1 MHSKRRH
8 CQAHLLLVDDDPVL
22 LEALSGTLQNR
33 LTNFTLDTCETGMKA
48 LECVAVKHYDTI
60 ISDVNMPGMNGL
72 QFMIR
77 AREVQPQTPVVLL
90 SGHAD
95 RALISKAIDAGAADY
110 IAKPIERDM
119 FLRTLKQTLNISRLR
134 FALRHRQANIIR
146 ARKHYE
152 SIREKLSQSNER
164 WLCTLVQTMMKVSSV
179 NLPPESLMRWENI
192 QQQMNIFGGRATHHL
207 AILDA
212 YLIHATQDHRQTE
225 EDLNMAVES
234 LHRLA
239 LTRLQDRP

>member
-8 CQAHLLLVDDDPVL
+8 GQAHLLLVDDDPVL
-22 LEALSGTLQNR
+22 LEALSGTLQIR

-48 LECVAVKHYDTI
+48 LECVAAKHYDTI

-77 AREVQPQTPVVLL
+77 ASEVQPQTPVVLL

-95 RALISKAIDAGAADY
+95 RPLISKALDAGAADY
-110 IAKPIERDM
+110 IAKPIDRDV
-119 FLRTLKQTLNISRLR
+119 FLRTLKETLNISRLR
-134 FALRHRQANIIR
+134 FTTRRRQVNIIR

-152 SIREKLSQSNER
+152 DILEKLSQSNER
-164 WLCTLVQTMMKVSSV
+164 WSRTLIQTMMKISSV
-179 NLPPESLMRWENI
+179 NHPPESLMRWENV
-192 QQQMNIFGGRATHHL
+192 QQQVNIFGERAIRHL

-212 YLIHATQDHRQTE
+212 YLVNATQDHRQTE
-225 EDLNMAVES
+225 EELNTAVES
-234 LHRLA
+234 LRRLA
-239 LTRLQDRP
+239 LTRLQDKP